1 MCVFVKSCTCPKING
16 QSFWSPCSVTDTS
29 APRKECNSS
38 LVMFTSAM
46 SCSSLS
52 RVLDISRNVSSSSDG
67 NSERS
72 LLSGGVNDSVEVDL
86 LGVLDKGLKDGLEV
100 VPDDSLDGG
109 REDGLEANLEDG
121 LKVGLEDGLDVGLDV
136 DSDK

>member
-1 MCVFVKSCTCPKING
+1 M
-16 QSFWSPCSVTDTS
+16 TDTS

-52 RVLDISRNVSSSSDG
+52 RVLEISRNVSSLLDG

-72 LLSGGVNDSVEVDL
+72 LLSGGVSNSVEADL
-86 LGVLDKGLKDGLEV
+86 LGVLDEGFEDGLEV
-100 VPDDSLDGG
+100 VPDDGRDGG
-109 REDGLEANLEDG
+109 REDGLEAGLEDS
-121 LKVGLEDGLDVGLDV
+121 LEVGLEGGLEAGLEAGLDV
-136 DSDK
+136 DPDKWLLSSSIQC